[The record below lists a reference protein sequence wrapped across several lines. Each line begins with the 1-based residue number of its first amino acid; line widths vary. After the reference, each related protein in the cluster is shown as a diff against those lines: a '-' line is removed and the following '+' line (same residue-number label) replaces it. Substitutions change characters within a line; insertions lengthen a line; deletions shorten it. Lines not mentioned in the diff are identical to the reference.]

1 MNKLRIYL
9 VDDHKLFREG
19 LKLLLSTQDF
29 VRHIYEASNGRE
41 FIENLSFVDCD
52 VVLMD
57 IEMPEMNGIDATIEA
72 MKMKPN
78 LKIIVLSMYGDE
90 QYYYKMID
98 AGAKG
103 FLLKNSGIDK
113 VVTAIQIGII
123 INSPVAQQQTVL
135 HCQNIRL
142 TLVGRIIAVGAAD
155 RTAIVERMVV
165 QKTGVRDFDFA
176 AGHYDRTGSIAA
188 VAGKQAVVNHRT
200 ASSHQIQSSGITT
213 VTAIH
218 GFARGVVSEDRIR
231 HPDRPAL
238 RINGSGHIGILPI
251 FLIHACAVLIPYK
264 FAGIVVLENTVPN
277 IHSGIVQVQGN
288 TVTGGITVPDRKPIQ
303 PGVCSGLA
311 TYFNVDPAIFRI
323 LFVVLTLLVVL
334 ALSICCL

>member
-113 VVTAIQIGII
+113 VVTAIRK
-123 INSPVAQQQTVL
+123 VAE
-135 HCQNIRL
+135 
-142 TLVGRIIAVGAAD
+142 G
-155 RTAIVERMVV
+155 ES
-165 QKTGVRDFDFA
+165 FF
-176 AGHYDRTGSIAA
+176 
-188 VAGKQAVVNHRT
+188 
-200 ASSHQIQSSGITT
+200 
-213 VTAIH
+213 
-218 GFARGVVSEDRIR
+218 SE
-231 HPDRPAL
+231 
-238 RINGSGHIGILPI
+238 
-251 FLIHACAVLIPYK
+251 
-264 FAGIVVLENTVPN
+264 E
-277 IHSGIVQVQGN
+277 
-288 TVTGGITVPDRKPIQ
+288 
-303 PGVCSGLA
+303 
-311 TYFNVDPAIFRI
+311 
-323 LFVVLTLLVVL
+323 LLVNILNNMRDNKSETPETVDNDISEREL
-334 ALSICCL
+334 EILYHVCKGLSNQEIADELFISKRTVDKHRANLLSKT

>member
-1 MNKLRIYL
+1 MDKLRIYL

-113 VVTAIQIGII
+113 AVTAIQK
-123 INSPVAQQQTVL
+123 VAEGESFFSEELLVNILNNMLHQRHPAERGHEVITVGVGEDLFGNRRRNGDRQSLRCITVL
-135 HCQNIRL
+135 
-142 TLVGRIIAVGAAD
+142 
-155 RTAIVERMVV
+155 
-165 QKTGVRDFDFA
+165 
-176 AGHYDRTGSIAA
+176 
-188 VAGKQAVVNHRT
+188 
-200 ASSHQIQSSGITT
+200 
-213 VTAIH
+213 
-218 GFARGVVSEDRIR
+218 
-231 HPDRPAL
+231 P
-238 RINGSGHIGILPI
+238 
-251 FLIHACAVLIPYK
+251 LI
-264 FAGIVVLENTVPN
+264 
-277 IHSGIVQVQGN
+277 
-288 TVTGGITVPDRKPIQ
+288 
-303 PGVCSGLA
+303 
-311 TYFNVDPAIFRI
+311 
-323 LFVVLTLLVVL
+323 
-334 ALSICCL
+334 